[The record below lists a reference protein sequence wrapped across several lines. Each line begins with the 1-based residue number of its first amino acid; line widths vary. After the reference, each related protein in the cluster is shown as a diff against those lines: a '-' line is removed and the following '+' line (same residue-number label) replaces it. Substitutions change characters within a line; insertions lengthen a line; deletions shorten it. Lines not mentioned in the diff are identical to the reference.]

1 MEDTPNGQ
9 FGQRVVS
16 RAQVVFDIESAAAQI
31 PNHKMVGRIVLYLVS
46 IKKWNLVTHTSVQV
60 RLPAANDSSVG

>member
-16 RAQVVFDIESAAAQI
+16 RAQVVFDIESAAAQT
-31 PNHKMVGRIVLYLVS
+31 PNQKMVGRNVLYLVL
-46 IKKWNLVTHTSVQV
+46 IKK
-60 RLPAANDSSVG
+60 

>member
-9 FGQRVVS
+9 FGQGVVS
-16 RAQVVFDIESAAAQI
+16 RAQVVFDIESAAART

-46 IKKWNLVTHTSVQV
+46 IKKWNLVTHISVQV

>member
-16 RAQVVFDIESAAAQI
+16 HVQVVFDIESAAAQT
-31 PNHKMVGRIVLYLVS
+31 PNHKMVGRTVLYLVL
-46 IKKWNLVTHTSVQV
+46 IKK
-60 RLPAANDSSVG
+60 

>member
-1 MEDTPNGQ
+1 MEDTPNGR

-16 RAQVVFDIESAAAQI
+16 RAQVVFDIESAAAQT
-31 PNHKMVGRIVLYLVS
+31 PNHKIVGRNVRYLVS
-46 IKKWNLVTHTSVQV
+46 IKKWNLVTHISVQV